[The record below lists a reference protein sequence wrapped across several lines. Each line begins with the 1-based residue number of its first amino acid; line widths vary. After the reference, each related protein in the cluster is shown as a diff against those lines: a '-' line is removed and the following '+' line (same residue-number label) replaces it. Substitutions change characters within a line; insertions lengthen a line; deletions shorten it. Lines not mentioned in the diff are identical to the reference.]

1 MNARSHAEGA
11 APRLTRHRPS
21 PLNPGVTPAERTRK
35 SYDVRPYPQ
44 GDLQALIRKGGS
56 LPPLKWMQA
65 IGRPGETAPK
75 RVLVA
80 GCGVGV
86 EAFVLRALLPGAEIV
101 AVDFSARSIAEAR
114 RLQKTG
120 GKARAIRFL
129 VADLTDPD
137 LARKTGGDFD
147 LITCHGVLSYIPD
160 PARALEN
167 FASIIAPGGA
177 LYLGVNGEA
186 HPSTRLRPWLA
197 SFGLNIAG
205 LKEEGRLRKLLT
217 LWDSLQD
224 DEAGQLAAMSS
235 SYLAGDVCGPHF
247 NNWPLARWN
256 AEAAGGG
263 WEMAATW
270 LLPMALSLAME
281 EENHRL
287 LFPAGMAGLAER
299 LDQARPAGFHRI
311 LLRRTT
317 EQGEA
322 SGRRLRWTG
331 LYSVRLKKGADNR
344 TTTAVLSS
352 ATFDLRVEG
361 QLKPAQAEA
370 LRTLVEAQ
378 VSSAEWMRRWGRS
391 EAAGRIL
398 RLWAGLGAV
407 VEVEAEA

>member
-1 MNARSHAEGA
+1 M
-11 APRLTRHRPS
+11 
-21 PLNPGVTPAERTRK
+21 TPAERTRK

-44 GDLQALIRKGGS
+44 GDLKALIRKGGS

-65 IGRPGETAPK
+65 IGRPGETAPR

-101 AVDFSARSIAEAR
+101 AVDFSARSIVEAR

-120 GKARAIRFL
+120 GTARAIRFL

-160 PARALEN
+160 PARVLEN
-167 FASIIAPGGA
+167 FAAITAPGGA

-186 HPSTRLRPWLA
+186 HTSTRLRPWLA
-197 SFGLNIAG
+197 SFGLNIAD
-205 LKEEGRLRKLLT
+205 LREERRLRGLLK

-256 AEAAGGG
+256 AEAAGSG

-270 LLPMALSLAME
+270 LLPMALRLAME
-281 EENHRL
+281 DENHRL
-287 LFPAGMAGLAER
+287 LFPAGTAELAER
-299 LDQARPAGFHRI
+299 LDQARPAGFHKL
-311 LLRRTT
+311 LLRRCQSCV
-317 EQGEA
+317 EQKPI
-322 SGRRLRWTG
+322 WTG
-331 LYSVRLKKGADNR
+331 LYTIRIRKTPGRPPL
-344 TTTAVLSS
+344 L
-352 ATFDLRVEG
+352 ATFSSTFLGLSFDLSLTE
-361 QLKPAQAEA
+361 KQA
-370 LRTLVEAQ
+370 TQ
-378 VSSAEWMRRWGRS
+378 
-391 EAAGRIL
+391 L
-398 RLWAGLGAV
+398 RLATRSKTAEPAPLLDWPRSQ
-407 VEVEAEA
+407 EARRSLSLLEGFGVIAPVTMLLAR

>member
-1 MNARSHAEGA
+1 MTRSRA
-11 APRLTRHRPS
+11 S

-44 GDLQALIRKGGS
+44 GDLKALIRKGGS

-65 IGRPGETAPK
+65 IGRPGKTAPK
-75 RVLVA
+75 SVLVA

-120 GKARAIRFL
+120 GEARAIRFL

-160 PARALEN
+160 PARVLEN
-167 FASIIAPGGA
+167 FASITAPGGA

-186 HPSTRLRPWLA
+186 HTSTRLRPWLA
-197 SFGLNIAG
+197 SFGLNIAD
-205 LKEEGRLRKLLT
+205 LREERRLRGLLR

-256 AEAAGGG
+256 AEAAGSG
-263 WEMAATW
+263 WETAATW
-270 LLPMALSLAME
+270 LLPMALRLALE
-281 EENHRL
+281 DDRHTPL
-287 LFPAGMAGLAER
+287 LPSAVGPLAEC
-299 LDQARPAGFHRI
+299 LDQARPAGFHKL
-311 LLRRTT
+311 LLRKRQSSA
-317 EQGEA
+317 EEK
-322 SGRRLRWTG
+322 LIWTG
-331 LYSVRLKKGADNR
+331 LYTMRIRKTQGRPPVRAIFSSTVLGLSFDLKLTENQATQLRFVARFKTPESVRPLDRPRSNN
-344 TTTAVLSS
+344 
-352 ATFDLRVEG
+352 
-361 QLKPAQAEA
+361 A
-370 LRTLVEAQ
+370 LRTLSLLE
-378 VSSAEWMRRWGRS
+378 
-391 EAAGRIL
+391 
-398 RLWAGLGAV
+398 GLGMVARL
-407 VEVEAEA
+407 